1 MREYK
6 EEEPVMKGGN
16 MSIFKRCKK
25 QKSRKEIRHEKINS

>member
-16 MSIFKRCKK
+16 MSIFKRCQK
-25 QKSRKEIRHEKINS
+25 QKKKKVEKK